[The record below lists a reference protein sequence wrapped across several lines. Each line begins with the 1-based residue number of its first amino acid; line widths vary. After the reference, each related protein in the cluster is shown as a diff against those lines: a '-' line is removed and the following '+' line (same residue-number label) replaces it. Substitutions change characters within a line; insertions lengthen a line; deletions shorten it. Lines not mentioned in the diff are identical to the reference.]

1 MSDRLSRFAP
11 LTGLVFAALFAVVTL
26 TEKEMP
32 EAGASGAKVVAF
44 YAANHSH
51 IKATDTTLALA
62 FIFFL
67 FFAAS
72 LRGYLRRTPAA
83 EPLSALVLAASVL
96 LTAGIAIVVAVEFS
110 LAETYSQL
118 QPAAA
123 QALNVLSNELFFP
136 VVIGACVFGI
146 AAGLAILRGARL
158 PKWLGWVIV
167 VLGVASPTPAAEIA
181 LYGLFIWIAVVSI
194 LIFLRT
200 GTAKA
205 APSADAPG
213 TLGASPG

>member
-1 MSDRLSRFAP
+1 MSGRLSRLAP
-11 LTGLVFAALFAVVTL
+11 LTGVVFAVLFAVVTL
-26 TEKEMP
+26 TEKETP
-32 EAGASGAKVVAF
+32 EAGASGAKVIAF
-44 YAANHSH
+44 YTANHSN
-51 IKATDTTLALA
+51 IKSSNTLLALA
-62 FIFFL
+62 FLFFL

-96 LTAGIAIVVAVEFS
+96 MAAGIAILAGIAFS
-110 LAETYSQL
+110 LAENYSEI

-123 QALNVLSNELFFP
+123 QVLNLLGNELFFP
-136 VVIGACVFGI
+136 VVMGACVFGI

-158 PKWLGWVIV
+158 PKWLGWVII

-181 LYGLFIWIAVVSI
+181 LFGLVIWIAVVSI
-194 LIFLRT
+194 LIFLRS
-200 GTAKA
+200 APANA

-213 TLGASPG
+213 ALGASGG

>member
-1 MSDRLSRFAP
+1 MSGRLSRLAP
-11 LTGLVFAALFAVVTL
+11 LTGLVFAAMFAVVTL
-26 TEKEMP
+26 TEKETP
-32 EAGASGAKVVAF
+32 EAGASGAKVIAF
-44 YAANHSH
+44 YAANHSN
-51 IKATDTTLALA
+51 IKSSNTLLALA

-96 LTAGIAIVVAVEFS
+96 MAAGIAILAGIAFS
-110 LAETYSQL
+110 LAENYSEI

-123 QALNVLSNELFFP
+123 QVLNLLGNELFFP
-136 VVIGACVFGI
+136 VVMGACVFGI

-158 PKWLGWVIV
+158 PKWLGWVII

-181 LYGLFIWIAVVSI
+181 LFGLVIWIALVSI
-194 LIFLRT
+194 LIFLRS
-200 GTAKA
+200 APA
-205 APSADAPG
+205 NAVPSAGAPG
-213 TLGASPG
+213 ALGASSG